1 MEKNTR
7 NFCYMFTDNKG
18 YKIFKFYDNIE
29 DIKLSVYDKL
39 IRNVTWYI
47 KDGMLYVEGFE
58 DEFHFTEDIIY
69 LDELKYRPREKDI
82 KIYNEL
88 KLFGFKLFEKREYVK
103 NTYIFPG
110 KNKVKIIVKGDFV
123 IKDYNK

>member
-1 MEKNTR
+1 
-7 NFCYMFTDNKG
+7 MFSDNKG
-18 YKIFKFYDNIE
+18 CKIFKFYDNIE
-29 DIKLSVYDKL
+29 DIKLSIYDKL

-47 KDGMLYVEGFE
+47 KDDMLYVEGFE
-58 DEFHFTEDIIY
+58 DELHFTEDIIY

-88 KLFGFKLFEKREYVK
+88 KLFGFKLFDKREYVK

-110 KNKVKIIVKGDFV
+110 KNKIKIIVKGNFV
-123 IKDYNK
+123 IKDYSK